1 MLTSLIY
8 TLQAAAPAEPPKGGG
23 MSMWI
28 MLIAV
33 FAIMYIFMIL
43 PQRKQQKKMQEF
55 RNSLKKGDKVI
66 TVGGIYGEIAEVDEK
81 TVLIKVDGD
90 VKLRVDKQGLVRDS
104 SDFQQNQQ
112 R

>member
-1 MLTSLIY
+1 
-8 TLQAAAPAEPPKGGG
+8 
-23 MSMWI
+23 MWI

-33 FAIMYIFMIL
+33 FVIMYIFMIL

-66 TVGGIYGEIAEVDEK
+66 TAGGIYGEIADVDER
-81 TVLIKVDGD
+81 TVLIKVDGE
-90 VKLRVDKQGLVRDS
+90 VKLRIDKQSVVRDT
-104 SDFQQNQQ
+104 SDLQQ

>member
-1 MLTSLIY
+1 
-8 TLQAAAPAEPPKGGG
+8 

-66 TVGGIYGEIAEVDEK
+66 TVGGIYGEIADVDEK

-90 VKLRVDKQGLVRDS
+90 VKLRVDKQGLVRDT
-104 SDFQQNQQ
+104 SDLQQ

>member
-1 MLTSLIY
+1 
-8 TLQAAAPAEPPKGGG
+8 
-23 MSMWI
+23 MWI

-33 FAIMYIFMIL
+33 FVIMYIFMIL

-81 TVLIKVDGD
+81 TVLIKVDGE
-90 VKLRVDKQGLVRDS
+90 VKLRVDKQGLVRDT
-104 SDFQQNQQ
+104 SDLQQ

>member
-1 MLTSLIY
+1 MLTSFIY
-8 TLQAAAPAEPPKGGG
+8 ALQAAAPAEPPKGGG
-23 MSMWI
+23 ASMWI

-66 TVGGIYGEIAEVDEK
+66 TVGGIYGEIADVDEK

-90 VKLRVDKQGLVRDS
+90 VKLRVDKQGLVRDT
-104 SDFQQNQQ
+104 SDLQQ

>member
-1 MLTSLIY
+1 
-8 TLQAAAPAEPPKGGG
+8 
-23 MSMWI
+23 MWI

-33 FAIMYIFMIL
+33 FVIMYIFMIL

-90 VKLRVDKQGLVRDS
+90 VKLRMDRNSIVRDP
-104 SDFQQNQQ
+104 NA
-112 R
+112 